1 MEINNFY
8 NRNSPLSL
16 NKNKSTGDLFE
27 KENQYKNCFIPDINM
42 KQYLSENIYSTKNSD
57 KENSNINIINQNLNL
72 ISRNENIKND
82 NNFSLNNINL
92 PDDLLIEYNNR
103 KRLDELRKK
112 YLSNSSLRFLRKK
125 DELKIRK
132 EESKNNE
139 NIIPNYKNNYK
150 KIDEYKN
157 EMKLNNED
165 NLKNIILDLKIKYEN
180 LQNEF
185 NYLLENNDKIN
196 MVNKNQKEE
205 DIYTKYLIEENKKL
219 KNINNKYEMIIE
231 LLISYVNETNK
242 LFFNLE
248 QIEYFNLKQNIWNK
262 KTKCINELSN
272 FLEKSKINISNNID
286 FKNINYKKIKIKD
299 KNIIS
304 TKNNL
309 NKKNSIFNSN
319 NKRHNNN
326 KIRYTYSTISFRNK
340 FDINS
345 TDTIDNNKNKTL
357 NKIIKYKRN
366 NSFKKKQKKMK

>member
-82 NNFSLNNINL
+82 NNSSLNNINL

-125 DELKIRK
+125 DEFKIRK

-139 NIIPNYKNNYK
+139 NIIPKYKNDYK

-157 EMKLNNED
+157 EMKSNNED

-185 NYLLENNDKIN
+185 NYLLDNNDKIN

-366 NSFKKKQKKMK
+366 NSFKKKQKK

>member
-157 EMKLNNED
+157 EMKSNNED

-196 MVNKNQKEE
+196 MVNKNKKEE

-248 QIEYFNLKQNIWNK
+248 QIEYFYLKQNIWNK

-299 KNIIS
+299 KNITS

-309 NKKNSIFNSN
+309 DKKNSIFNSN

-345 TDTIDNNKNKTL
+345 TDTINNNKNKTL
-357 NKIIKYKRN
+357 NKIIKNRRN
-366 NSFKKKQKKMK
+366 NSFKKKQKK

>member
-150 KIDEYKN
+150 KIDENKN
-157 EMKLNNED
+157 EMKSNNED

-299 KNIIS
+299 KNITS

-309 NKKNSIFNSN
+309 DKKNSIFNSN

-366 NSFKKKQKKMK
+366 NSFKKKQKK

>member
-125 DELKIRK
+125 DEFKIRK

-139 NIIPNYKNNYK
+139 NIIPNCKNNYK

-157 EMKLNNED
+157 EMKSNNED

-366 NSFKKKQKKMK
+366 TSLKKKQKK

>member
-72 ISRNENIKND
+72 ISRNENVKND

-125 DELKIRK
+125 DEFKIRK

-150 KIDEYKN
+150 KVDEYKN
-157 EMKLNNED
+157 EMKSNNED

-196 MVNKNQKEE
+196 MVNKNKKEE

-304 TKNNL
+304 TENNL

-357 NKIIKYKRN
+357 NKIIKNKRN
-366 NSFKKKQKKMK
+366 NSFKQKQKK

>member
-157 EMKLNNED
+157 EMKSNNED

-185 NYLLENNDKIN
+185 NYLLDNNDKIN
-196 MVNKNQKEE
+196 MVNKNEKEE
-205 DIYTKYLIEENKKL
+205 DIYKKYLIEENKKL

-299 KNIIS
+299 KNVIS

-366 NSFKKKQKKMK
+366 NSFKKKQKK

>member
-139 NIIPNYKNNYK
+139 NIIPKYKNDYK

-157 EMKLNNED
+157 EMKSNNED

-196 MVNKNQKEE
+196 MVNKNKKEE

-248 QIEYFNLKQNIWNK
+248 QIEYFNLKQNILNK

-299 KNIIS
+299 KNVIS

-366 NSFKKKQKKMK
+366 NSFKKKQKK

>member
-157 EMKLNNED
+157 EMKSNSED

-196 MVNKNQKEE
+196 MVNKNKKEE

-366 NSFKKKQKKMK
+366 TSLKKKQKK

>member
-157 EMKLNNED
+157 EMKSNNED

-196 MVNKNQKEE
+196 MVNKNKKEE

-299 KNIIS
+299 KNVIS

-326 KIRYTYSTISFRNK
+326 IIRYTYSTISFRNK

-366 NSFKKKQKKMK
+366 NSFKKKQKK

>member
-125 DELKIRK
+125 DEFKIRK

-157 EMKLNNED
+157 EMKSNNED

-196 MVNKNQKEE
+196 MVNKNKKEE

-262 KTKCINELSN
+262 KTKCINERSN
-272 FLEKSKINISNNID
+272 FLEKSKINITNNID

-304 TKNNL
+304 TKNNID
-309 NKKNSIFNSN
+309 KKNSIFNSY

-366 NSFKKKQKKMK
+366 NSFKKKQKK

>member
-16 NKNKSTGDLFE
+16 NNNKSTGDLFE

-157 EMKLNNED
+157 EMKSNNED

-196 MVNKNQKEE
+196 MVNKNKKEE

-299 KNIIS
+299 KNVIS

-366 NSFKKKQKKMK
+366 TSLKKKQKK

>member
-8 NRNSPLSL
+8 NRNSPISL
-16 NKNKSTGDLFE
+16 NKNKSTGDFFE

-125 DELKIRK
+125 DEFKIRK

-157 EMKLNNED
+157 EMKSNNED

-242 LFFNLE
+242 LFLNLE

-366 NSFKKKQKKMK
+366 NSFKKKQKK

>member
-139 NIIPNYKNNYK
+139 NIIPNCKNNYK

-157 EMKLNNED
+157 EMKSNNED

-366 NSFKKKQKKMK
+366 NSFKKKQKK

>member
-157 EMKLNNED
+157 EMKSNNED

-366 NSFKKKQKKMK
+366 NSFKKKQKK

>member
-150 KIDEYKN
+150 KVDEYKN
-157 EMKLNNED
+157 EMKSNNED

-196 MVNKNQKEE
+196 MVNKNKKEE

-366 NSFKKKQKKMK
+366 NSFKKKQKK

>member
-16 NKNKSTGDLFE
+16 NKNKSTGDLIE

-42 KQYLSENIYSTKNSD
+42 KKYLSENIYSTKNSD

-157 EMKLNNED
+157 EMKSNNED

-196 MVNKNQKEE
+196 MVNKNKKEE

-231 LLISYVNETNK
+231 LLIYYVNETNK

-272 FLEKSKINISNNID
+272 FLEKSKINITNNID

-309 NKKNSIFNSN
+309 DKKNSIFNSN

-366 NSFKKKQKKMK
+366 TSLKKKQKK

>member
-125 DELKIRK
+125 DEFKIRK

-157 EMKLNNED
+157 EMKSNNED

-185 NYLLENNDKIN
+185 NYLLDNNDKIN

-309 NKKNSIFNSN
+309 DKKNSIFNSN

-366 NSFKKKQKKMK
+366 NSFKKKQKK

>member
-27 KENQYKNCFIPDINM
+27 KENQYKNRFIPDINM

-57 KENSNINIINQNLNL
+57 KENSNINIINKDLNL

-196 MVNKNQKEE
+196 MVNKTQKEE

-299 KNIIS
+299 KNITS

-309 NKKNSIFNSN
+309 DKKNSIFNSN

-366 NSFKKKQKKMK
+366 NSFKKKQKK

>member
-125 DELKIRK
+125 DEFKIRK

-157 EMKLNNED
+157 EMKSNNED

-366 NSFKKKQKKMK
+366 NSFKKKQKK

>member
-1 MEINNFY
+1 MEINKFY

-92 PDDLLIEYNNR
+92 PDDLIIEYNNR

-150 KIDEYKN
+150 KVDEYKN
-157 EMKLNNED
+157 EMKSNNED

-196 MVNKNQKEE
+196 MVNKNKKEE

-299 KNIIS
+299 KNVIS

-366 NSFKKKQKKMK
+366 NSFKKKQKK

>member
-157 EMKLNNED
+157 EMKSNNED

-196 MVNKNQKEE
+196 MVNKNKKEE

-299 KNIIS
+299 KNVIS

-366 NSFKKKQKKMK
+366 NSFKKKQKK

>member
-139 NIIPNYKNNYK
+139 NIIPKYKNDYK

-157 EMKLNNED
+157 EMKSNNED

-196 MVNKNQKEE
+196 MVNKNKKEE

-309 NKKNSIFNSN
+309 DKKNSIFNSN

-366 NSFKKKQKKMK
+366 NSFKKKQKK

>member
-157 EMKLNNED
+157 EMKSNNED

-196 MVNKNQKEE
+196 MVNKNKKEE

-326 KIRYTYSTISFRNK
+326 IIRYTYSTISFRNK

-366 NSFKKKQKKMK
+366 NSFKKKQKK

>member
-8 NRNSPLSL
+8 NRNSPISL

-125 DELKIRK
+125 DEFKIRK

-157 EMKLNNED
+157 EMKSNNED

-205 DIYTKYLIEENKKL
+205 DIYKKYLIEENKKL

-366 NSFKKKQKKMK
+366 NSFKKKQKK

>member
-150 KIDEYKN
+150 KVDEYKN
-157 EMKLNNED
+157 EMKSNNED

-196 MVNKNQKEE
+196 MVNKNKKEE

-299 KNIIS
+299 KNITS

-309 NKKNSIFNSN
+309 DKKNSIFNSN

-366 NSFKKKQKKMK
+366 NSFKKKQKK

>member
-196 MVNKNQKEE
+196 MVNKNKKEE

-319 NKRHNNN
+319 NKRHNYN

-366 NSFKKKQKKMK
+366 NSFKKKQKK

>member
-72 ISRNENIKND
+72 ISRNENINND

-157 EMKLNNED
+157 EMKSNNED

-196 MVNKNQKEE
+196 MVNKNKKEE

-299 KNIIS
+299 KNVIS

-319 NKRHNNN
+319 NKRYNNN

-366 NSFKKKQKKMK
+366 NSFKKKQKK

>member
-299 KNIIS
+299 KNVIS

-309 NKKNSIFNSN
+309 DKKNSIFNSY

-366 NSFKKKQKKMK
+366 NSFKKKQKK

>member
-139 NIIPNYKNNYK
+139 NIIPKYKNDYK

-157 EMKLNNED
+157 EMKSNNED

-196 MVNKNQKEE
+196 MVNKNKKEE

-366 NSFKKKQKKMK
+366 ISLKKKQKK

>member
-150 KIDEYKN
+150 KVDEYKN
-157 EMKLNNED
+157 EMKSNNED

-196 MVNKNQKEE
+196 MVNKNKKEE

-299 KNIIS
+299 KNVIS

-366 NSFKKKQKKMK
+366 TSLKKKQKK

>member
-125 DELKIRK
+125 DEIKIRK

-196 MVNKNQKEE
+196 MVNKNKKEE

-299 KNIIS
+299 KNITS

-309 NKKNSIFNSN
+309 DKKNSIFNSN

-345 TDTIDNNKNKTL
+345 IDTIDNNKNNTL

-366 NSFKKKQKKMK
+366 NSFKKKQKK

>member
-8 NRNSPLSL
+8 NRNSPISL

-299 KNIIS
+299 KNITS

-309 NKKNSIFNSN
+309 DKKNSIFNSN

-366 NSFKKKQKKMK
+366 NSFKKKQKK

>member
-139 NIIPNYKNNYK
+139 NIIPKYKNDYK

-157 EMKLNNED
+157 EMKSNNED

-185 NYLLENNDKIN
+185 NYLLDNNDKIN

-366 NSFKKKQKKMK
+366 NSLKKKQKK

>member
-125 DELKIRK
+125 DEFKIRK

-150 KIDEYKN
+150 KVDEYKN
-157 EMKLNNED
+157 EMKSNNED

-196 MVNKNQKEE
+196 MVNKNKKEE

-299 KNIIS
+299 KNVIS

-366 NSFKKKQKKMK
+366 NSFKKKQKK

>member
-139 NIIPNYKNNYK
+139 NIIPNYKNNHK

-157 EMKLNNED
+157 EMKSNNED

-272 FLEKSKINISNNID
+272 FLEKSKINITNNID

-366 NSFKKKQKKMK
+366 NSFKKKQKK

>member
-125 DELKIRK
+125 DEFKIRK
-132 EESKNNE
+132 EESKTNE

-157 EMKLNNED
+157 EMKSNNED

-366 NSFKKKQKKMK
+366 NSFKKKQKK

>member
-157 EMKLNNED
+157 EMKSNNED

-205 DIYTKYLIEENKKL
+205 DIYKKYLIEENKKL

-299 KNIIS
+299 KNVIS

-366 NSFKKKQKKMK
+366 NSFKKKQKK

>member
-125 DELKIRK
+125 DEFKIRK

-157 EMKLNNED
+157 EMKSNNED

-309 NKKNSIFNSN
+309 DKKNSIFNSY

-366 NSFKKKQKKMK
+366 TSLKKKQKK

>member
-139 NIIPNYKNNYK
+139 NIIPNYKNNHK

-157 EMKLNNED
+157 EMKSNNED

-196 MVNKNQKEE
+196 MVNKNKKEE

-366 NSFKKKQKKMK
+366 NSFKKKQKK

>member
-196 MVNKNQKEE
+196 MVNKNKKEE

-272 FLEKSKINISNNID
+272 FLEKSKINITNNID

-299 KNIIS
+299 KNITS

-309 NKKNSIFNSN
+309 DKKNSIFNSN

-366 NSFKKKQKKMK
+366 NSFKKKQKK